1 MAFVHL
7 HVHTQYSI
15 LDGFSSISTLFDRAE
30 EMGMPALA
38 ITDHGNMYGVKEF
51 FKNNNKINEMKKKF
65 LNLQT
70 ILDRK
75 DDFEVTDEKVTLTDA
90 EMQKIEDAIAEK
102 EKKITDTETSL
113 TAAQD
118 KVKDLEKQIADKDKS
133 IQNKDQEIADLKK
146 APGAQTNDT
155 VDDGAEDL
163 DAGQL
168 FNAVKQII

>member
-1 MAFVHL
+1 M
-7 HVHTQYSI
+7 TQVI
-15 LDGFSSISTLFDRAE
+15 D
-30 EMGMPALA
+30 
-38 ITDHGNMYGVKEF
+38 GVKEF